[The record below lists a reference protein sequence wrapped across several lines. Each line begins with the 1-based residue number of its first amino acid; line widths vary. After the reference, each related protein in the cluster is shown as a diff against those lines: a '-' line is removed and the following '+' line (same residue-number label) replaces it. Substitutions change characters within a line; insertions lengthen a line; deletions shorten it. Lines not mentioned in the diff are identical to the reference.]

1 MKPFEGIVPFFEQIS
16 TKYPGTAFAN
26 CDTQVKLDEA
36 LIEHIN
42 GSSTNYVTKTVFD
55 ATKAMVD
62 VAIEDWPS
70 AVGSVWNVCQDL
82 YHLITN
88 TSLQANIA
96 MQQQAQA
103 VSLAQRISAIESFLS
118 SQGYVPPN

>member
-1 MKPFEGIVPFFEQIS
+1 
-16 TKYPGTAFAN
+16 
-26 CDTQVKLDEA
+26 
-36 LIEHIN
+36 
-42 GSSTNYVTKTVFD
+42 
-55 ATKAMVD
+55 MVD

-88 TSLQANIA
+88 TQLQANLA
-96 MQQQAQA
+96 MSQQVQTT
-103 VSLAQRISAIESFLS
+103 SLAQRISAIESFLS

>member
-1 MKPFEGIVPFFEQIS
+1 M
-16 TKYPGTAFAN
+16 
-26 CDTQVKLDEA
+26 DEA

-88 TSLQANIA
+88 TSLQANMAIS
-96 MQQQAQA
+96 QQTQI
-103 VSLAQRISAIESFLS
+103 VSLAERISAIESFLS

>member
-1 MKPFEGIVPFFEQIS
+1 
-16 TKYPGTAFAN
+16 
-26 CDTQVKLDEA
+26 LDKA

-55 ATKAMVD
+55 ATKAIVD
-62 VAIEDWPS
+62 VAIEDWPGT
-70 AVGSVWNVCQDL
+70 VGSVWAVCQDL

-88 TSLQANIA
+88 TSLQANLA
-96 MQQQAQA
+96 MSQQAQTI
-103 VSLAQRISAIESFLS
+103 SLAQRITAIENFLS